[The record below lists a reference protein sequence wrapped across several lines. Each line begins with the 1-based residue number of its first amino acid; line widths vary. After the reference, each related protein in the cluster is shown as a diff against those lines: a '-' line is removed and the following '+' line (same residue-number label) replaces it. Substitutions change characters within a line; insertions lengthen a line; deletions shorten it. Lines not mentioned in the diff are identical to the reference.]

1 MKTFAA
7 PLLVFKIAAI
17 VMMALAV
24 HAVQAGDPAYGSDL
38 KIRAETV
45 LKASLD

>member
-1 MKTFAA
+1 MTPSAA

-24 HAVQAGDPAYGSDL
+24 HTVEASDPAYGSDL
-38 KIRAETV
+38 KIGADAV
-45 LKASLD
+45 QSAALD